1 MRFLR
6 KKSLI
11 FQNCPF
17 FSLQLFPPDGLGN
30 AEEGAA
36 DTEAAVRVEAA
47 GSVGPDATG
56 RVIDLA
62 APTPLFGIV
71 FQTFHDYDSVTW
83 DIAEGFVRIP
93 CVETEIAVAVKQG
106 GADPNSNSK
115 LRDAIA
121 KAKANNMPND
131 NISRSIKK
139 ASGELG
145 SINYEEMTYEGYGV
159 GGTAFIVQAL
169 TDNKNRTAGD
179 VRHLFDK
186 YGGSLGATGCVSFMF
201 KRKGVIAVAKSD
213 ISEDDLMMYA
223 LEAGAEDIN
232 SDDDEVYEVLTAPA
246 DFGAVRDELEKN
258 GVKILSAEIDMI
270 PENEANPDPQQQET
284 LLKMIDKLE
293 ELDDVQNVYHN
304 AVITIQDEEED

>member
-1 MRFLR
+1 MSGHSKWHNIQQ
-6 KKSLI
+6 KKGKS
-11 FQNCPF
+11 
-17 FSLQLFPPDGLGN
+17 D
-30 AEEGAA
+30 AA
-36 DTEAAVRVEAA
+36 RANVFTKI
-47 GSVGPDATG
+47 G
-56 RVIDLA
+56 R
-62 APTPLFGIV
+62 
-71 FQTFHDYDSVTW
+71 
-83 DIAEGFVRIP
+83 
-93 CVETEIAVAVKQG
+93 EIAVAVKQG